1 MAKILICIEIGGPNQ
16 CRILIVFATGGLKL
30 SFKALGGHKNCYSEL
45 RILISCRHGCPKFWF
60 ASKIGGQTRVLTWSF
75 CCTILVAF
83 ANGGLSVPLNILK
96 WLQSCYSERRI
107 LIGRRHVTPE
117 FWFASKFSGQT
128 QVLTWSFCCTILIA
142 FQVSLHSLCYGWRVG
157 IVYTHSFGDRPRGR
171 QNNLTLPYLKLGY
184 SIWWYYSTLY

>member
-1 MAKILICIEIGGPNQ
+1 M
-16 CRILIVFATGGLKL
+16 
-30 SFKALGGHKNCYSEL
+30 SFKSLCNHKNWYSEP
-45 RILISCRHGCPKFWF
+45 RILISYRHVAQKFWF

-107 LIGRRHVTPE
+107 LIGRRHVTPK

-171 QNNLTLPYLKLGY
+171 QNNLTLPQIRLFYLMIL
-184 SIWWYYSTLY
+184 YYLILTHRGLPIRC

>member
-1 MAKILICIEIGGPNQ
+1 MLTWSLC
-16 CRILIVFATGGLKL
+16 CTSLIVFANGGLKL
-30 SFKALGGHKNCYSEL
+30 SFKASGGHKNCHSEL
-45 RILISCRHGCPKFWF
+45 RILSSLRRATPKFWL

-83 ANGGLSVPLNILK
+83 ANGGLSVSLNILK

-107 LIGRRHVTPE
+107 LIGRRHVTPK

-157 IVYTHSFGDRPRGR
+157 IVYTDSFGDRPRGR
-171 QNNLTLPYLKLGY
+171 HSDLTWPYLTLPYLILP
-184 SIWWYYSTLY
+184 